1 MCFFLFYP
9 LTNPLVHT
17 EIIFIKLTEKKIPI
31 ESLGEVKFCLFNTV
45 EATKNGVDLQN
56 NQPKTRLK
64 ALIQIWLAM
73 FL

>member
-1 MCFFLFYP
+1 MHSVFFYP

-17 EIIFIKLTEKKIPI
+17 EIIFIKRIEKKIPI

-45 EATKNGVDLQN
+45 EAMKNGVDLQN

-64 ALIQIWLAM
+64 ALSQIWLSM